1 MNMKQTYST
10 NVSDRTGITTVA
22 PTIHSTVRE
31 SMMNTLIRKFYAAT
45 TAGSVMSLAMAVMF
59 AMTPMSDAMAKDKKK
74 GNGNSSVT
82 VKGTGMSEYHA
93 WGVWRTNADNKC
105 GGFSK
110 YDLLSYKTYSN
121 GNRTSWTMEA
131 QIRCR

>member
-1 MNMKQTYST
+1 
-10 NVSDRTGITTVA
+10 
-22 PTIHSTVRE
+22 
-31 SMMNTLIRKFYAAT
+31 MNTLTRKFRAAM
-45 TAGSVMSLAMAVMF
+45 TAGSVMSLAMAVAF

-74 GNGNSSVT
+74 KGNANSSVT

-110 YDLLSYKTYSN
+110 YDLLSYKTYPN